1 MAEYTVDSL
10 LALVTSIQHKT
21 PDARVRTIVNRI
33 VSDLFRTIDEL
44 DIQPAEFWAAV
55 DWLSEAGRNGELG
68 LVTAGLGLDRL
79 LDIRMDLA
87 DRAKGLAGG
96 TPRAIEGPLY
106 IAGAPESAGLAR
118 LDQEADEGSVLLMQG
133 RVTDHRGQPI
143 ANATVDVWHANSK
156 GRYSHFDDQQQP
168 YNLRR
173 RIRTDG
179 NGEYRYRTLVPSGY
193 GVPPGSATDR
203 LMSALGR
210 HGERPAHIHYMA
222 YADGF
227 QALTTQINLPGDQY
241 LDDDFAFAT
250 RDELVVALEHHSD
263 PAQIAAEG
271 LDAPFYTS
279 RFDIVLN
286 PA

>member
-1 MAEYTVDSL
+1 MAEYTVASL
-10 LALVTSIQHKT
+10 LELVTSIEHKA
-21 PDARVRTIVNRI
+21 PNARVRSIANRI
-33 VSDLFRTIDEL
+33 VSDLFQTIDEL
-44 DIQPAEFWAAV
+44 DIQPAEFWSTV

-68 LVTAGLGLDRL
+68 LITAGLGFDRL

-106 IAGAPESAGLAR
+106 IAGAPQSQGFAR
-118 LDQEADEGSVLLMQG
+118 LDQEADEGTVLLMSG
-133 RVTDHRGQPI
+133 RVTDTQGQPL

-173 RIRTDG
+173 RIVTDSQ
-179 NGEYRYRTLVPSGY
+179 GEYRFRTLVPSGY

-203 LMSALGR
+203 LMHALGR

-222 YADGF
+222 YAEGF
-227 QALTTQINLPGDQY
+227 QTLTTQINIPGDQY

-250 RDELVVALEHHSD
+250 RDELVVGLEHHSD

-271 LDAPFYTS
+271 LDAPYYTS
-279 RFDIVLN
+279 RFDIQLS
-286 PA
+286 PQ